1 MIFQEDFRKDSDKIQ
16 KPKNISMSR
25 SRMKHIIPY
34 IAILLLATVIIYS
47 NAEKERTRITERCQ
61 DTFSH
66 AIRTEKKLLIKQ
78 FCMQYRQENSPNS
91 LSVEDKKD
99 WYDQNYLIATSP
111 SRHQLDSLFRDG
123 AHKINRNISTAIG
136 YTFNGK
142 NFFSGDES
150 CRKSVIPVQECV
162 YRKDTISTTDIVLQA
177 YIHIPFYVPLQNTYT
192 YAVVFMASVALAICF
207 LYTRRRKKNMTGIPL
222 QELPE
227 TGNRTTDN
235 ARWIII
241 SKEVWWDEKNHIIKK
256 GETSMILTGES
267 LKFFKLFLENKSFF
281 LSYKNIYESYGLKD
295 EAPKFKDRIYQS
307 IKLLRKD
314 LIGFGITIRSVR
326 GRGYEL
332 IFQ

>member
-1 MIFQEDFRKDSDKIQ
+1 
-16 KPKNISMSR
+16 MSR

-34 IAILLLATVIIYS
+34 IAILLLATVTIYS

-150 CRKSVIPVQECV
+150 CRKSVIPAQECV

-192 YAVVFMASVALAICF
+192 YAVVFMASVALAVCF

-227 TGNRTTDN
+227 TGNVTPVIPRKVQTEKWMKLTDGYQWN
-235 ARWIII
+235 PQ
-241 SKEVWWDEKNHIIKK
+241 NHMIEHAGKTVILR
-256 GETSMILTGES
+256 GEALR
-267 LKFFKLFLENKSFF
+267 FFQKLIVDKYFF
-281 LSYKNIYESYGLKD
+281 LSYSEICRLYHLKEETNGAKDRAYHSIKQLKD
-295 EAPKFKDRIYQS
+295 NVAELGIEIKS
-307 IKLLRKD
+307 IRGKGYKLLFSHRNRQ
-314 LIGFGITIRSVR
+314 II
-326 GRGYEL
+326 
-332 IFQ
+332 